1 MSDENTL
8 SPEDLSLLIGLA
20 GPIYAESR
28 RIESYSSDNPVHGG
42 MINDGSMKI
51 KMGLEQMQRQVAQ
64 APRPPMSQM
73 HQPQVEQVYL
83 PPPTIV
89 QYVHTPQDV
98 TPSIPSVPVDQF
110 EFNFNISEQKKTNDL
125 LEVISKKL
133 TKMIGMLESKK
144 KSDDLIKLIP
154 KL

>member
-1 MSDENTL
+1 MLDENTL
-8 SPEDLSLLIGLA
+8 SPEDLSLLVGLA

-28 RIESYSSDNPVHGG
+28 RIESYSSDNPVNNG
-42 MINDGSMKI
+42 MMNDGSMKI
-51 KMGLEQMQRQVAQ
+51 KMGLEQMQRQVVAQ
-64 APRPPMSQM
+64 APKPPMQQM
-73 HQPQVEQVYL
+73 YQPQVEQAYL

-89 QYVHTPQDV
+89 QYVQPPQE
-98 TPSIPSVPVDQF
+98 IAPSVPVDQF